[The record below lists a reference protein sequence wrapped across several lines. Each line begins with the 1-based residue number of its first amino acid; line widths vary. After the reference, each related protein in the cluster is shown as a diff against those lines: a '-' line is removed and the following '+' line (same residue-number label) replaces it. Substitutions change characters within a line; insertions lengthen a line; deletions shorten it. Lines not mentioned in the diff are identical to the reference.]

1 MKRGES
7 RPRSQRQLRVGE
19 VIRHA
24 LVQLLDRGEAN
35 DPGLDGVSVTVTEV
49 RVSPNLRNATAFVM
63 PLGGT
68 DSEEILESLNRA
80 SSFFRHRIAGEI
92 DLRRLPTLSFEID
105 DSFDNAGKIDALL
118 RNPVVAADIQAA
130 DPDVDDDESVPA
142 APEADKSGT

>member
-24 LVQLLDRGEAN
+24 LVRLLDRGEAN

-68 DSEEILESLNRA
+68 GSDEILESLNRA

-92 DLRRLPTLSFEID
+92 DLRRLPTLSFELD
-105 DSFDNAGKIDALL
+105 DSFDNAGRIDALL
-118 RNPVVAADIQAA
+118 RNPVVAADIRAAAESAA
-130 DPDVDDDESVPA
+130 DTETDD
-142 APEADKSGT
+142 PEADPSGA